1 MTTRA
6 IIGAPDSEYQLPV
19 GLSVRVRVPAS
30 SANLGPGFDCLGL
43 ALSIYDEVAVTVT
56 DGDGVG
62 DITVDVE
69 GEGST
74 SVPLDARHLVARAVV
89 RGLETA
95 GVAVPGF
102 HLETRNAIPH
112 SRGLGSS
119 AAAVV
124 GGLAAASALAEAGG
138 HAGLTTDELVQLS
151 SEFEGH
157 PDNAA
162 ASVMGSAVVTWS
174 KGFNAFYARRLDVH
188 SAIRATVFVPEF
200 ESSTEATRGL
210 LPVEVPRADAVF
222 NVSRAALGV
231 VALTIDPDVLVDAT
245 EDRLHQDYRAEALA
259 DTSSLVR
266 ALRDGG
272 HAATVS
278 GAGPSVLVL
287 GTTALGTPEA
297 ELAAGLGFTMISVD
311 IADGVEVIS

>member
-1 MTTRA
+1 MTSRA
-6 IIGAPDSEYQLPV
+6 NIGAPNAEHVLPV
-19 GLSVRVRVPAS
+19 GLSIRVRVPAS

-43 ALSIYDEVAVTVT
+43 ALSIYDEVTVTVT
-56 DGDGVG
+56 DGDANGG
-62 DITVDVE
+62 ITVDVT
-69 GEGST
+69 GEAAGQ
-74 SVPLDARHLVARAVV
+74 VPLDGTHLVARAVV
-89 RGLETA
+89 CGLTAA

-102 HLETRNAIPH
+102 HLECVNAIPH

-124 GGLAAASALAEAGG
+124 GGLAAASALVQAGG
-138 HAGLTTDELVQLS
+138 RGGLTAEQLVQLS

-162 ASVMGSAVVTWS
+162 ASVLGSAVVTWS
-174 KGFNAFYARRLDVH
+174 NGASEFFARRLDVH
-188 SAIRATVFVPEF
+188 ASILATVFVPDF

-210 LPVEVPRADAVF
+210 LPAEVPRADAVF

-231 VALTIDPDVLVDAT
+231 VALTMDPSTLTDAT
-245 EDRLHQDYRAEALA
+245 QDRLHQDYRAEALP
-259 DTSSLVR
+259 DTTSLVHS
-266 ALRDGG
+266 LRDRG

-287 GTTALGTPEA
+287 GTNPLGAIEA
-297 ELAAGLGFTMISVD
+297 ELANSLGFTMISVE